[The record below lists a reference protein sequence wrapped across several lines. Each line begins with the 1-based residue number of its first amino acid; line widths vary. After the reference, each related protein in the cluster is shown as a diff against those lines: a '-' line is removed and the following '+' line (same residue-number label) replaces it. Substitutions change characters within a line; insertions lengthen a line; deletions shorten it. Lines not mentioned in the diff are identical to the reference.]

1 MLWDRGGPIYR
12 FSADKTLINMA
23 TKSILVLLLV
33 IGLMACKQAA
43 SGDQRAN
50 DLMNETISLRK
61 QSSKLTEQWSNEY
74 QKAFTTENQ
83 TKFPS
88 NRDSLRASADKI
100 VAILDEDSGL
110 TRRMLE
116 KYEEAGPLL
125 SKADDRKAVDL
136 IAGALRN
143 TLEVN
148 ELVKAQMR
156 LFSDE
161 AIKDGRTLN
170 QRIMQSWEQ
179 VRQKQ
184 DEGEKQFNE
193 GKRLLGG

>member
-1 MLWDRGGPIYR
+1 
-12 FSADKTLINMA
+12 MA
-23 TKSILVLLLV
+23 TTKSILVLLLV

-50 DLMNETISLRK
+50 DLMKETISLRK

-83 TKFPS
+83 IKFPS
-88 NRDSLRASADKI
+88 NRETLRASADKI
-100 VAILDEDSGL
+100 SAILDEDSSL

-116 KYEEAGPLL
+116 KYEQAGPLL
-125 SKADDRKAVDL
+125 SKADDRKANDL
-136 IAGALRN
+136 IIGALRN

-161 AIKDGRTLN
+161 AIKDGKTLN
-170 QRIMQSWEQ
+170 EKILQSWQE

-184 DEGEKQFNE
+184 EQGDERFKD

>member
-1 MLWDRGGPIYR
+1 
-12 FSADKTLINMA
+12 MA
-23 TKSILVLLLV
+23 TKSVLVLLLV

-100 VAILDEDSGL
+100 TAILDEDSSL

-156 LFSDE
+156 LVSDE
-161 AIKDGRTLN
+161 EIKDGRTLN